1 MQLLGLLVGRGMGTL
16 VGEKTV
22 LVGLADL
29 GLRGVQRRV
38 GRRTGRR
45 TGRLDAVGGPAVGL
59 CVGLLVH
66 SIPVVRVAAVM
77 SVQPGKQSVTP
88 RGARHSPLTVLR
100 VQPMNG
106 QAAFVAFVVG
116 ARDRRAVGRTAD
128 GCLLRRQGT
137 VDVTGIW
144 HMELAPQMTPRVEE
158 AALTCAIAVGHLVV
172 PTGATQVRPWRLQPA
187 GQVLLPAMELHGTL
201 RVPLVEVR
209 TVHILIAEQGIETE
223 HVRPTDRVVVAG
235 GGAQVTPF
243 PAPALRMRFQP
254 VGHLT
259 ILAVFPRQPPL
270 TRSQNLGQRMT
281 CLRPQTTPLDE
292 VARLETLQ
300 PEGHLEIPN
309 LARHPPLTRV
319 NLFGH
324 VSV

>member
-106 QAAFVAFVVG
+106 QAAFVVG

-128 GCLLRRQGT
+128 GCLLR
-137 VDVTGIW
+137 
-144 HMELAPQMTPRVEE
+144 
-158 AALTCAIAVGHLVV
+158 
-172 PTGATQVRPWRLQPA
+172 
-187 GQVLLPAMELHGTL
+187 
-201 RVPLVEVR
+201 
-209 TVHILIAEQGIETE
+209 
-223 HVRPTDRVVVAG
+223 
-235 GGAQVTPF
+235 
-243 PAPALRMRFQP
+243 
-254 VGHLT
+254 
-259 ILAVFPRQPPL
+259 
-270 TRSQNLGQRMT
+270 
-281 CLRPQTTPLDE
+281 
-292 VARLETLQ
+292 
-300 PEGHLEIPN
+300 
-309 LARHPPLTRV
+309 
-319 NLFGH
+319 
-324 VSV
+324 